1 MNLPRIIMSA
11 CSENQVD
18 TIESNDEDGDG
29 LYQDQKVNYY
39 LREKKYIY
47 IYTRITSWKWYRLLS
62 PVLKSDM
69 VTCTPVKQ
77 KLK

>member
-1 MNLPRIIMSA
+1 MSA
-11 CSENQVD
+11 CSENQVGP
-18 TIESNDEDGDG
+18 TESNDEDGDG
-29 LYQDQKVNYY
+29 LYQDQKVNNY
-39 LREKKYIY
+39 LHEKKNIYIY
-47 IYTRITSWKWYRLLS
+47 IYIRITSWKWYRLLS

>member
-1 MNLPRIIMSA
+1 MIA
-11 CSENQVD
+11 CSENQVGP
-18 TIESNDEDGDG
+18 TESNDKDGDG

-39 LREKKYIY
+39 LRAQKKYIY
-47 IYTRITSWKWYRLLS
+47 IYIRITSWKWYRLLS